1 MRRTLLLSW
10 SITTSVPAGLA
21 TTAARAPGAAFVLNN
36 LNLLYKLCCDSC
48 QVRHCGEGRTWSGD
62 CGLAGRPSHEG
73 RRYGL
78 KGNMILGLVGSIL
91 GSLLFRALGI
101 SPESGIVVFVIV
113 AFVGAAVVIVA
124 QRKLWE
130 GHASRDLSDTL
141 SGVDA
146 VRLRLNGR
154 DSPWLR
160 TGKRSLSP

>member
-1 MRRTLLLSW
+1 
-10 SITTSVPAGLA
+10 
-21 TTAARAPGAAFVLNN
+21 
-36 LNLLYKLCCDSC
+36 
-48 QVRHCGEGRTWSGD
+48 
-62 CGLAGRPSHEG
+62 
-73 RRYGL
+73 
-78 KGNMILGLVGSIL
+78 MILGLVGSIL